1 MEIVAENITRKY
13 RDKIALEN
21 FSWNLNIKK
30 NLVHGLIGPNGAGKT
45 TILKILAGIYTY
57 ESGKLFVKNI
67 EEDYGTW
74 ARKNLS
80 FLPAGERGLRF
91 RNSVFDNA
99 LYYGVLKGIEPEKTK
114 KLYNK
119 YSKILRMDEFR
130 DREVGSLST
139 GEKKKAMLLS
149 ALSTKSKLIIL
160 DEPSDGLDI
169 SGKVDFQNII
179 KYIGDESDTAFII
192 STHDLDFINEIGN
205 YYTFISKG
213 KNVYEHDGKMNIK
226 NIKEKFLEINQ
237 TIPDYERIKG

>member
-80 FLPAGERGLRF
+80 FLPAGERGFRF